1 MTETETVQTSLPAI
15 MAMGLTEHCA
25 GSSTLATL
33 KSLPPALTD
42 EQFTKV
48 KALAKSGPPPLP
60 GMGDK
65 AFAEAMTMLA
75 ATLPRRKADDDFGEV
90 HVRVYRRCLSHLSAP
105 QMWWTVEQ
113 AIKRSKFYP
122 SVKELLDIAEGWV
135 RRDEDTEAHRLA
147 RHIATREANR
157 RHVASMRKPAPP
169 LTQAAID
176 AMDPAMISM
185 GLKCGALIER
195 DGRVIAN
202 PEPIADR

>member
-1 MTETETVQTSLPAI
+1 MTEHQTVQTSLPATL
-15 MAMGLTEHCA
+15 AMGLTEHC
-25 GSSTLATL
+25 GGVSTLATL

-42 EQFTKV
+42 EQFAKV

-75 ATLPRRKADDDFGEV
+75 ATLPRRKADDDMGEV

-105 QMWWTVEQ
+105 QLWWAVEQ
-113 AIKRSKFYP
+113 AIKQLKFYP

-147 RHIATREANR
+147 CHLARREANR
-157 RHVASMRKPAPP
+157 RHVASLRKPAPP
-169 LTQAAID
+169 LTQAMID
-176 AMDPAMISM
+176 AMDPAMVSM

-195 DGRVIAN
+195 DGRIIPN
-202 PEPIADR
+202 PDPA